1 MRNIFVAMP
10 NYSGEL
16 NDLTQA
22 SVDRLQKQ
30 INARGWS
37 YVTRRHMND
46 SIIVRA
52 RAVLLAEFLASTCDT
67 LFLLDDDIAWDAD
80 EAMKLLDYP
89 VDFVGGVYRAKVPEP
104 LYFVRWCDKPELV
117 ADPETGLLEVESIPA
132 GFVKL
137 SRTCVEKMVMAFP
150 HLQFSDDTAP
160 NGMAWLLF
168 DFVLDGGRL
177 WGEDFIFCKR
187 WREIGGRIWIDPDM
201 TLKHV
206 GKSNKEGIAKVY
218 TGNLG
223 HWLRNR
229 ETKDVA
235 A

>member
-22 SVDRLQKQ
+22 SVDRLQTQ
-30 INARGWS
+30 ITARGWS

-46 SIIVRA
+46 SLITRA
-52 RAVLLAEFLASTCDT
+52 RNVLLAEFLASPCTDMLC
-67 LFLLDDDIAWDAD
+67 LDDDLAWDGD

-89 VDFVGGVYRAKVPEP
+89 VDFVGGVYRAKISDP
-104 LYFVRWCDKPELV
+104 LYFVRWCDRPDLV
-117 ADPETGLLEVESIPA
+117 ADPEIGLLEVEGIPA
-132 GFVKL
+132 GFMKL
-137 SRTCVEKMVMAFP
+137 SRACVERMVMSFP
-150 HLQFSDDTAP
+150 HLQFSDETAP
-160 NGMAWLLF
+160 NGMAWALF
-168 DFVLDGGRL
+168 DFALEGGRY
-177 WGEDFIFCKR
+177 WGEDYVFCKR

-206 GKSNKEGIAKVY
+206 GKSNKDGIAKVY

-229 ETKDVA
+229 ETKDA